1 MSDDAGVACEGSRT
15 RHPQSMLDGFEAG
28 ILSSHW
34 SMVDGGSVGS
44 GCGTLLPV
52 AHGKSLYFDGCGRR
66 QAITV
71 ELDLTKARYLL
82 TYLVSHVLLLIYVC
96 SENYC
101 ITKQCNNLL
110 LCIRH

>member
-1 MSDDAGVACEGSRT
+1 MSDNTGPACEGSES

-34 SMVDGGSVGS
+34 SVVNGGSVGS

-52 AHGKSLYFDGCGRR
+52 AHGKSLYFAGCGQR

-82 TYLVSHVLLLIYVC
+82 TYIGMF
-96 SENYC
+96 
-101 ITKQCNNLL
+101 
-110 LCIRH
+110 